1 MTTFGTSI
9 LRQPRRHGQNTHC
22 FQRKPFKS
30 SDQPAANALDNGM
43 QDAVALIHTC
53 VISWLALYCATTAFN
68 VSCGTRTSQIN
79 PKAHRAKQ
87 PEAKRGSTQPCM
99 EQSEP
104 AAYGGPLSVNVKE
117 KLHALKRSEWR
128 KNGFSSPVHSRSF
141 ILWQDLTPETS
152 QPL

>member
-1 MTTFGTSI
+1 
-9 LRQPRRHGQNTHC
+9 
-22 FQRKPFKS
+22 
-30 SDQPAANALDNGM
+30 M

-68 VSCGTRTSQIN
+68 VSCRTSTSQIN

-87 PEAKRGSTQPCM
+87 PEAKCGSTQPCM

-104 AAYGGPLSVNVKE
+104 AAYGGPLSVNRFKNYMHYSDQSCVK
-117 KLHALKRSEWR
+117 LDSPQ
-128 KNGFSSPVHSRSF
+128 PVHSRSF